1 LAKKRRKVMRL
12 PKFKYIEPLSV
23 REASAVLA
31 DEPTAKVLAGG
42 TDLLV
47 NMKHWVEVPSTI
59 VNIKKIAGLNRID
72 PDNGDLR
79 IGALTTLKK
88 IAASP
93 AVRGK
98 APVLAQAAS
107 SVGSYHHQVMGTIG
121 GNICQQNR
129 CKYFNQ
135 SKWWRSSR
143 ELCFKAGG
151 RVCYVMNKEEI
162 CYSAYCGDAAPALLV
177 LQARADLTNAS
188 GERQVGLKEI
198 FSRNGKAP
206 LELKPGEILTGIIIP
221 GEALGRYSRYV
232 KFSNRQSIDF
242 PIVGMALWA
251 SKEKKDYKVSFT
263 AVDRSPVTAEASESF
278 LQGRDLDPE
287 TISQAAELAS
297 KAAQPVKSSVY
308 SPAFKRN
315 LMGLMLKK
323 AMNEFAGRS

>member
-1 LAKKRRKVMRL
+1 MRL

-23 REASAVLA
+23 QEASAVLA
-31 DEPTAKVLAGG
+31 DEPSAKVLAGG

-47 NMKHWVEVPSTI
+47 NMKHWVEAPSTI
-59 VNIKKIAGLNRID
+59 VNIKKIPGLNRID
-72 PDNGDLR
+72 LNNGDLR
-79 IGALTTLKK
+79 IGALTPLKK
-88 IAASP
+88 IANSP
-93 AVRGK
+93 AVREM
-98 APVLAQAAS
+98 APALAQAAS
-107 SVGSYHHQVMGTIG
+107 SVGSYHHQIMGTIG

-162 CYSAYCGDAAPALLV
+162 CYSAYCGDTAPTLLV
-177 LQARADLTNAS
+177 LQARGVLMDAS
-188 GERQVGLKEI
+188 GARQVSLKEI

-206 LELKPGEILTGIIIP
+206 LDFKPGEILTGIIIP
-221 GEALGRYSRYV
+221 REALGQYSRYY

-251 SKEKKDYKVSFT
+251 SKEKRDYKVSFT

-278 LQGRDLDPE
+278 LQGRELSPK

-315 LMGLMLKK
+315 LMGLMLEK
-323 AMNEFAGRS
+323 AMNEFTGRS